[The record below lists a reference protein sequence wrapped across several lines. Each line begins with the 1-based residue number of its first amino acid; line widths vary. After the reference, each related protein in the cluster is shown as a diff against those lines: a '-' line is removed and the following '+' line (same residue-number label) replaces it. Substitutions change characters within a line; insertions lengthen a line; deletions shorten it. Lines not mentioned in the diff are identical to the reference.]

1 MRSRETEIAPGPG
14 IEIFAE
20 AECRRR
26 LQGVAV
32 GRIAMR
38 GEDAPEMRPINFV
51 LRGDDVIIR
60 TGDGLILA
68 AAQRGESAGFEI
80 DDIDP
85 IEHTGWSVIVTGKLF
100 ELPTDEEHL
109 SLPLRPWASGLKDRF
124 VGLAMDRISG
134 LRIPP
139 GRGNR

>member
-1 MRSRETEIAPGPG
+1 MGPGPG

-20 AECRRR
+20 EECHRR
-26 LQGVAV
+26 LRGGSV
-32 GRIAMR
+32 GRIAIR
-38 GEDAPEMRPINFV
+38 GEDAPEMRPVNFV
-51 LRGDDVIIR
+51 MRGNEVVIR
-60 TGDGLILA
+60 TGDGFILA
-68 AAQRGESAGFEI
+68 AARRGEAAGFEI

-85 IEHTGWSVIVTGKLF
+85 LEHTGWSVIVTGKLF

-109 SLPLRPWASGLKDRF
+109 ALPLRPWASGLKDRF
-124 VGLAMDRISG
+124 AGLSITRISG